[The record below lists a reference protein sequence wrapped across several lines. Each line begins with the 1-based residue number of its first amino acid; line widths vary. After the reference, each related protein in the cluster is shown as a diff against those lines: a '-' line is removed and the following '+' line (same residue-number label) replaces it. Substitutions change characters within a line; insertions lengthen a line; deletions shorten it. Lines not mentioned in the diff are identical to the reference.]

1 MTKIED
7 TVRIPPYRFDDPL
20 EEVAIQTLNDTYNGR
35 LDKKLGLLICV
46 NEIEEIGEGRL
57 IMGDGASYHNV
68 VFNAIFFKPE
78 QQEVIDGEVIE
89 IAEFGAFVR
98 IGPMDGLVHVSQV
111 TDDYI
116 NYDSKRGAL
125 LAKES
130 NKTLDEGDLVRT
142 RIVAISLKDNSSL
155 RGEELIIQTKKMCR
169 CETSLGMP
177 VLWPWVREIEIYS
190 IYFICIEYVSYIFGI
205 HSYKVEI
212 RHLRFKLSFLKGT
225 HQDT

>member
-20 EEVAIQTLNDTYNGR
+20 EEVALQTLNDTYDGR

-46 NEIEEIGEGRL
+46 NEIEEIGEGKL
-57 IMGDGASYHNV
+57 IMGDGASYHKV
-68 VFNAIFFKPE
+68 VFNAVFFKPE

-116 NYDSKRGAL
+116 NYDSRGETLIAS
-125 LAKES
+125 ES
-130 NKTLDEGDLVRT
+130 NKTLGAGDLVRS
-142 RIVAISLKDNSSL
+142 RIVAISLKDNS
-155 RGEELIIQTKKMCR
+155 TKNTKIGLTMR
-169 CETSLGMP
+169 QNGLGRFE
-177 VLWPWVREIEIYS
+177 WIEQAKEKS
-190 IYFICIEYVSYIFGI
+190 
-205 HSYKVEI
+205 K
-212 RHLRFKLSFLKGT
+212 KGKK
-225 HQDT
+225 